1 MDAKGRTIL
10 LVEDDEYV
18 FEVGMMMLQKLG
30 FDVLGARSGG
40 EAVAVYRANQ
50 DRIDLVFLD
59 LVMPEMSGAAVF
71 ESIKSIK
78 PDVDVLVTTGFD
90 LNDVVVELLQSGCRG
105 FIQKPFTFEKLSD
118 SLAEILN

>member
-18 FEVGMMMLQKLG
+18 FEVGMMMLQRLG
-30 FDVLGARSGG
+30 FDVLGARSGA
-40 EAVAVYRANQ
+40 EAIAVYRANQ

-118 SLAEILN
+118 SLSEILN